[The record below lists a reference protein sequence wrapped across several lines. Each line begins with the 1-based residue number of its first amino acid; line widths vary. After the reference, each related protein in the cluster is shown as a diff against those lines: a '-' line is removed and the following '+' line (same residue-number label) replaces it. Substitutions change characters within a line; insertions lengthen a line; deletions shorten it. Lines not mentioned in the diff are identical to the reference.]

1 MGFLAGIG
9 ERMLNRDPVRRHHR
23 PAVELDRKA
32 RSALNGGT
40 RAADAAVG
48 SFETG
53 DFGSGT
59 VILLDP
65 GHPLASEV
73 QARVMA
79 MGFEVLFGP
88 DAPDIDETSLVL
100 VPQDSL
106 GRANVATQ
114 LARVARYFPAAPVFC
129 VSGVDTC
136 APRARDY
143 SDMPD
148 SAQALLAA
156 SGIQVRPMAEMR
168 PV

>member
-9 ERMLNRDPVRRHHR
+9 ERMLNRGPVRRHHR
-23 PAVELDRKA
+23 TAVELDRRARTAVNGGA
-32 RSALNGGT
+32 RSLG
-40 RAADAAVG
+40 AAVEY
-48 SFETG
+48 FETDG
-53 DFGSGT
+53 LDSGT
-59 VILLDP
+59 VILLDAD
-65 GHPLASEV
+65 HPLASEV

-88 DAPDIDETSLVL
+88 DALDIDEDSLVL

-136 APRARDY
+136 GPHARTN
-143 SDMPD
+143 SDM
-148 SAQALLAA
+148 SGGAQALLAA